1 MDANVCMSLLLPHVG
16 VTIDVAAQRLALQ
29 GNKLRGAEQT
39 LTCWSL
45 LTRQTTTIHG
55 QHTKMLSL
63 VHLDR
68 NHKKTTTLLLQRM
81 RKKTTKSNN
90 NHLLKVLL
98 MLRVF

>member
-1 MDANVCMSLLLPHVG
+1 MDSNVCMSLLLPHVG
-16 VTIDVAAQRLALQ
+16 VTIDAAAQRLVLQ

-68 NHKKTTTLLLQRM
+68 NHKKTMLLQRM
-81 RKKTTKSNN
+81 RKKTTIVTLIK
-90 NHLLKVLL
+90 
-98 MLRVF
+98 